1 MRATSILYISPL
13 FRNILHEMRCFV
25 RFSNTMTMQKFLH
38 HIGLELATPLS
49 QFIFNKPSR
58 WRDEENGE
66 FKQFSVKLER
76 QKLVW
81 NLLTNVFVFKLCL
94 VKKIA
99 SAFKRKSK

>member
-81 NLLTNVFVFKLCL
+81 NLLTNVFVSQLCL
-94 VKKIA
+94 VKKIIG
-99 SAFKRKSK
+99 F